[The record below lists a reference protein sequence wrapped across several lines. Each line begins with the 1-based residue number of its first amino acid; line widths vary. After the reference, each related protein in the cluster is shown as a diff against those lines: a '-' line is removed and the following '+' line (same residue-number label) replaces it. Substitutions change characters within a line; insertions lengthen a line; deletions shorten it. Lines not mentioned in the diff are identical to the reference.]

1 VSSETMFDALKAPF
15 PPDAVSWRAQSLY
28 GSKALALAY
37 IDARDVMRRLDD
49 VCGPEN
55 WQDSYAE
62 TPRGRVICTIS
73 IRVGKD
79 WIAKSDGAGDTAVE
93 GEKGGVSD
101 AFKRAAVKWGIG
113 RYLYDTPTVWAPCE
127 VREQNGKNVWKAW
140 APEALPI
147 FSRALAGIAP
157 EEKKEPAH
165 SGLKS
170 EVRAFVRE
178 MNGCGDADELSAFL
192 HSKESLS
199 LLKRV
204 QESMPEWWD
213 GGPSMPKDFV
223 PLHRQIELKEAE
235 MAQQIADL
243 VRAG

>member
-1 VSSETMFDALKAPF
+1 MSLFDDLKAPF
-15 PPDAVSWRAQSLY
+15 PPDVVSWRAQSLY
-28 GSKALALAY
+28 GTKALALAY
-37 IDARDVMRRLDD
+37 IDARDVMRRLDEA
-49 VCGPEN
+49 CGPEN
-55 WQDSYAE
+55 WQDSYVE

-73 IRVGKD
+73 LRIGKE

-127 VREQNGKNVWKAW
+127 VREQGGKNVWKAW
-140 APEALPI
+140 TADAVPM
-147 FSRALAGIAP
+147 FSRALAGIAT

-170 EVRAFVRE
+170 EVRQFVRE

-192 HSKESLS
+192 HCKESLS
-199 LLKRV
+199 LIKRV
-204 QESMPEWWD
+204 QEHMPEWWD

-223 PLHRQIELKEAE
+223 PLRRQIEIKEAE
-235 MAQQIADL
+235 MAQQVADL
-243 VRAG
+243 IRAG